1 MLEKRFSSYAL
12 LAIALLLGYLTY
24 LIFRSFLT
32 PIAWAIVFSIVFYPV
47 YRFALRFLKSPG
59 LSAAITVVVILAII
73 LGPFSYLT
81 YRLASELSNVSFEGA
96 SPQGIARIFDHP
108 YIKPLMGKLL
118 SLVDVSRA
126 EFQRSVVRSTTGLGK
141 KLLAY
146 LPGKLGGIAG
156 ATVSFAFMAFTLFF
170 LLKDGAHLLEKARS
184 YMPFSSEQKERL
196 TRQMQDIIISTIY
209 GGVAVGV
216 VQGIVGFIGF
226 MVVGFQSPILWGLC
240 ITIASFIPLV
250 GSFIVWGPAVIYLF
264 LTAHIKAGII
274 LALIGVLGISM
285 VDNVLRPIIIKGRV
299 QLPILLIFFSV
310 LGGIEVFG
318 MIGLVMGPLV
328 FALFI
333 SVLDIFKNGEE

>member
-1 MLEKRFSSYAL
+1 MFEKRFSSFAL

-32 PIAWAIVFSIVFYPV
+32 PIAWAVVFSIVFYPV
-47 YRFALRFLKSPG
+47 YKFTLRFVRLPG
-59 LSAAITVVVILAII
+59 LAAAITVVVILAII
-73 LGPFSYLT
+73 LGPFSYIT
-81 YRLASELSNVSFEGA
+81 YLLAHELSNVSFGGA

-108 YIKPLMGKLL
+108 YIKPLVVKLL
-118 SLVDVSRA
+118 ALLDISGAQFRQSIV
-126 EFQRSVVRSTTGLGK
+126 QSTTGIGQ

-146 LPGKLGGIAG
+146 LPGKLGDIAG
-156 ATVSFAFMAFTLFF
+156 ATASFAFMAFALFF
-170 LLKDGAHLLEKARS
+170 LLKDGGRLVEKARS
-184 YMPFSSEQKERL
+184 YMPFSHEQKERL

-216 VQGIVGFIGF
+216 VQGIIGF
-226 MVVGFQSPILWGLC
+226 FGFMAVGFQSPVLWGLC
-240 ITIASFIPLV
+240 ITVASFIPLV

-274 LALIGVLGISM
+274 LALIGIFGISM

-299 QLPILLIFFSV
+299 QLPFLLIFFSV

-328 FALFI
+328 LALFI
-333 SVLDIFKNGEE
+333 SVLDIFKSEEG